1 MIVVSRWHYDT
12 SFLCLGP
19 RDPRTRTL
27 DLSAFE
33 KELASR
39 HLYGHVY
46 LLPMLCVRDP
56 MTHKRSVCRCYYVT
70 EPPAAETTM
79 SPYPHH
85 CHKRATWAQTEH
97 SFWDCTQ
104 LASCGFLLGT
114 QIQSF
119 YPLFKERFAYISTLG
134 NMPFL
139 MRHQLNRKLWKENR
153 ASSWKMTC

>member
-85 CHKRATWAQTEH
+85 CHRRATWAQTEH

-119 YPLFKERFAYISTLG
+119 YPLFKERFAYIYI
-134 NMPFL
+134 PFP
-139 MRHQLNRKLWKENR
+139 MRPQLNRKLWKENR
-153 ASSWKMTC
+153 ASVWKMTC